1 MSKYKVVITDRE
13 YESIEAEKSLLE
25 ANDCEVFDYQ
35 YKDQENILRV
45 AKDAD
50 AIIVQYAKMPKE
62 LIEQLDKCKII
73 ARYAMGFDGID
84 LQAAA
89 DKGIYVC
96 NVKDYCYEEVATH
109 ALALLLEF
117 SRRVAKY
124 DAQWELV
131 CDAGQAAQPQKAGDR
146 RHQLWS
152 YCQKLYR

>member
-73 ARYAMGFDGID
+73 ARYAIRASMCAMLRITAMKRLQRMRWHCCWNSHAESLNMTRGHTMGTGMRCR
-84 LQAAA
+84 ASSTAS
-89 DKGIYVC
+89 K
-96 NVKDYCYEEVATH
+96 
-109 ALALLLEF
+109 
-117 SRRVAKY
+117 SR
-124 DAQWELV
+124 
-131 CDAGQAAQPQKAGDR
+131 
-146 RHQLWS
+146 
-152 YCQKLYR
+152 